1 MKKEYSKVLL
11 NRITVMYI
19 LVLIVAC
26 VFSWCDK
33 DTSVFEWTIPSIS
46 TVFSFG
52 VSFYYN
58 KAKTENLIKL
68 KKENSEIENNLDGVI
83 DDTLSDCINEN
94 IE

>member
-1 MKKEYSKVLL
+1 MKKEYSKTLL
-11 NRITVMYI
+11 NRITLLYI
-19 LVLIVAC
+19 LLLIVSC
-26 VFSWCDK
+26 VFAWFGK
-33 DTSVFEWTIPSIS
+33 DTSVFEWAIPSIS

-68 KKENSEIENNLDGVI
+68 QKESKYNIDTIDEHIESSI
-83 DDTLSDCINEN
+83 TDCINEN